1 MDGEIINFQEPLNWD
16 PELIINWG
24 RLLGKTHSLA
34 KEYTVNEFKRYNFFL
49 PDSLIDNI
57 LPDDEPDVITKI
69 KKLHRKISSLTKET
83 DGYGIIHSDLHPGNF
98 LVRNKQIVGV
108 FDFDRTCYKWFIAD
122 IAIAL
127 FYPLF
132 QSPIRESLE
141 DQKKFVDVF
150 LPKLL
155 QGYEI
160 ENKLETDW
168 YTKLPDF
175 IRLRDAVLYLYLPR
189 TDEFQK
195 FRSSLLDRIT
205 KRHPILDYID
215 GFVTEN
221 LIQQ

>member
-1 MDGEIINFQEPLNWD
+1 
-16 PELIINWG
+16 
-24 RLLGKTHSLA
+24 
-34 KEYTVNEFKRYNFFL
+34 
-49 PDSLIDNI
+49 
-57 LPDDEPDVITKI
+57 
-69 KKLHRKISSLTKET
+69 
-83 DGYGIIHSDLHPGNF
+83 
-98 LVRNKQIVGV
+98 
-108 FDFDRTCYKWFIAD
+108 
-122 IAIAL
+122 
-127 FYPLF
+127 
-132 QSPIRESLE
+132 LE